1 MFIICPKCFA
11 KYRLPDDIDL
21 KEGQK
26 LKCSACG
33 LVFEKG
39 QEAPF
44 VLEQPESFVSD
55 QRILSADKEPQNNPP
70 PEWTAPTYQST
81 DRVNVETPVSNEGVF
96 RTPMFDRAVEAGN
109 REAAGLNVSP
119 ASLRHPGD
127 IIPEAFVPVGASVE
141 KKPKKSSLILVI
153 IYLVAIIG
161 FCCAA
166 WHYRDML
173 MPAFYS
179 FMPRPTSERSIRP
192 IVQESIGVPE
202 KVVQSTQKNDMAPIK
217 RADSGVDAPPVKEA
231 VIPPVKADR
240 KTVETVKP
248 APIVIAPAVLTPAVP
263 MAVNPAETDLFVEKK
278 DIPPSVLPVDRQE
291 SDSSDKPS
299 EGQKDESATGSVG
312 TVQPSASE
320 AVMDADPLFNMV
332 AEPLPTASETEL
344 SVQDVRFQVV
354 SEEAGGKQLLV
365 EGTLRNTASDSR
377 VIPVLTATVWSK
389 DSQILGQ
396 KKVHV
401 TQEQIGAGEMV
412 SFYTSFTPA
421 PEGVSHVDVTF

>member
-1 MFIICPKCFA
+1 MFIICPKCSA

-44 VLEQPESFVSD
+44 VLERPESFVPD
-55 QRILSADKEPQNNPP
+55 QGISTEESKPQNNPP
-70 PEWTAPTYQST
+70 PEWTAPEYVSGGQSGAA
-81 DRVNVETPVSNEGVF
+81 PAVSDDEIF
-96 RTPMFDRAVEAGN
+96 RTPMFDRAIAAGN

-119 ASLRHPGD
+119 ASFCRSGD
-127 IIPEAFVPVGASVE
+127 IIPEAFVPVGSSSP
-141 KKPKKSSLILVI
+141 KTSKKSGLVLVV

-179 FMPRPTSERSIRP
+179 FMPRPTNEHTIRP
-192 IVQESIGVPE
+192 VARENVPVTENVSNSVE
-202 KVVQSTQKNDMAPIK
+202 KSTVVQLEKKKSPDEAI
-217 RADSGVDAPPVKEA
+217 PVKEEA
-231 VIPPVKADR
+231 VVLDKSDR
-240 KTVETVKP
+240 GMEEVVKTVPVENIVIEP
-248 APIVIAPAVLTPAVP
+248 VVLPAAPIP
-263 MAVNPAETDLFVEKK
+263 VNPAE
-278 DIPPSVLPVDRQE
+278 
-291 SDSSDKPS
+291 
-299 EGQKDESATGSVG
+299 VG
-312 TVQPSASE
+312 VVVGE
-320 AVMDADPLFNMV
+320 AVSAQPVFDAEPLFDIV
-332 AEPLPTASETEL
+332 AEPVPTASENEL
-344 SVQDVRFQVV
+344 SIQDVHFRIVPD
-354 SEEAGGKQLLV
+354 EGAGEQLLV

-377 VIPVLTATVWSK
+377 SIPVLTATVWSGN
-389 DSQILGQ
+389 SQILGQ

-401 TQEQIGAGEMV
+401 TQEQIGAGQIV

-421 PEGVSHVDVTF
+421 PVGASHVDVTF